1 MEVKKKVVSMM
12 LALTLVFSEIPAYTA
27 NAAEN
32 PSDNVEEDGT
42 ETSKTEEDESTQF
55 TDTQNTE
62 IENTDQSNVEEQ
74 NTETAQTENTEWE
87 VKTEIKTAAAKRPI
101 NDADNEIATF
111 HVAGN
116 GKAVGSDGVL
126 YEDVEYLSA
135 DTVRAL
141 DEDIQSV

>member
-32 PSDNVEEDGT
+32 PSDNVENVEEDGT

-62 IENTDQSNVEEQ
+62 IENTDQ
-74 NTETAQTENTEWE
+74 
-87 VKTEIKTAAAKRPI
+87 
-101 NDADNEIATF
+101 
-111 HVAGN
+111 
-116 GKAVGSDGVL
+116 
-126 YEDVEYLSA
+126 
-135 DTVRAL
+135 
-141 DEDIQSV
+141 